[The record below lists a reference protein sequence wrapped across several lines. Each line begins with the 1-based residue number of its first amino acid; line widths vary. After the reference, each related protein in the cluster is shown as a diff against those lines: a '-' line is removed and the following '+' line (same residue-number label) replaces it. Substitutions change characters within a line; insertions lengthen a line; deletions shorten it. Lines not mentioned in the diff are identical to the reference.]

1 MKANSLS
8 FKVVKSVFQKNE
20 KCPSYDAL
28 NDHRYSKND
37 KVKYLKAHFWEAITA
52 IRMKLLWDI
61 YDHQGYPYTK
71 FHPILRG
78 SFAKVW

>member
-37 KVKYLKAHFWEAITA
+37 KSKIFKSPFLGSHNSNSDEIA
-52 IRMKLLWDI
+52 L
-61 YDHQGYPYTK
+61 GY
-71 FHPILRG
+71 I
-78 SFAKVW
+78 